1 MHTFHYLILAAAA
14 LLLHIL
20 FKLISN
26 SIARRS
32 RDAEAARRGCGPAP
46 TLPKMDPLGLTRL
59 IDALKAAREE
69 RSPQYI
75 VEVMDDMGKDVHTV
89 RALILDY
96 EVLVTRD
103 PENVQAMFATQAQD
117 FGIAAHRAG
126 NWEPLLGA
134 GIFTS
139 QGEAWKHSRALVRP
153 QFTGEQVS
161 HLDLEER
168 HVQALS
174 KTLNPQEDGWTGKVD
189 LQPLFLNFTLD
200 TATEFLYGQSTH
212 SQGPAHSTPPVVR
225 GVANVKPADFGRHLD
240 AGKEW
245 ICTKGAFGKWHSLIY
260 SRDFSHH
267 CSEVHRYVD
276 SFVQRRLKRGPKMD
290 NTSNKFVLLDELAK
304 HSQNPLELRNET
316 LQLLNAGRDTTGAL
330 IGWVFYFLAR
340 HPRVYAKL
348 RQIILAEFGSYTTS
362 DISFVKLRSCDYVH
376 HCINESLRVAGVVP
390 INERVCT
397 QDTTLPRGGG
407 ADGSKPIFITKGQ
420 RVLIT
425 TYAMQ
430 HRADIWGED
439 VEEFKPER
447 WEGRK
452 YGWEFIPFG
461 GGPRKCIGQQFSVT
475 EISYLMVR
483 LLQRFDRLENV
494 EPPGPIRHHHT
505 VSNRSGTGV
514 QVRLHEAAA

>member
-1 MHTFHYLILAAAA
+1 MHTFYYLA
-14 LLLHIL
+14 LVLGALILHIL
-20 FKLISN
+20 YKLVLN
-26 SIARRS
+26 SIERRS

-59 IDALKAAREE
+59 IDALKAAREK

-75 VEVMDDMGKDVHTV
+75 VEAMDEMGTNVHTV
-89 RALILDY
+89 RAQILDY

-103 PENVQAMFATQAQD
+103 PENVKAMFATQAQD

-153 QFTGEQVS
+153 QFSGEQVS

-174 KTLNPQEDGWTGKVD
+174 KTLKPKENGWTGKVD

-212 SQGPAHSTPPVVR
+212 SQGPAHSTPPVIK
-225 GVANVKPADFGRHLD
+225 GVADAKPADFGRHLD

-245 ICTKGAFGKWHSLIY
+245 ICTKGVFGKWHSLIY

-267 CSEVHRYVD
+267 CSEVHKYVD
-276 SFVQRRLKRGPKMD
+276 SFVQRRLKRGPKID
-290 NTSNKFVLLDELAK
+290 DTSDKFVLLDELAK

-340 HPRVYAKL
+340 HPEVYARL
-348 RQIILAEFGSYTTS
+348 RQTVLREFGSYATS
-362 DISFVKLRSCDYVH
+362 NISFTKLRACDYVH

-407 ADGSKPIFITKGQ
+407 ADGTKPIFLAQGQ
-420 RVLIT
+420 RVLIA

-439 VEEFKPER
+439 VEDFKPER
-447 WEGRK
+447 WENRK
-452 YGWEFIPFG
+452 HGWEFIPFG
-461 GGPRKCIGQQFSVT
+461 GGPRKCIGRKLQINAELDSMWLTTNRTVFHHRGLL
-475 EISYLMVR
+475 SYST
-483 LLQRFDRLENV
+483 DAST
-494 EPPGPIRHHHT
+494 I
-505 VSNRSGTGV
+505 
-514 QVRLHEAAA
+514 